1 MNPVK
6 SVFTPIAST
15 VGPADVEPA
24 VAALV
29 LAFSADPVTRWTY
42 PDPGQYLAMF
52 PTLVRAFGGGAFTH
66 GSARQVGNHAGVAL
80 WLPPGIEPDQAA
92 LEASLPAG
100 REGEFSGVFEA
111 MGSYHPH
118 EDHWYL
124 PLIGV
129 DPVHQ
134 GKGCGAALLDDV
146 LSQCDRDHVAAYL
159 EFHQFDEFHA
169 VSTTW
174 VRAPGHH
181 PGGIVAAAVSDVSPS
196 SLNAPPR
203 AAGAVHRSQRRPFPA
218 SRYAAPPAMPSPRFA
233 KPGFP
238 C

>member
-111 MGSYHPH
+111 IASYHPH

-159 EFHQFDEFHA
+159 E
-169 VSTTW
+169 STNPANLTLYQ
-174 VRAPGHH
+174 RHGFELQGTIQAG
-181 PGGIVAAAVSDVSPS
+181 SSPP
-196 SLNAPPR
+196 LFPMF
-203 AAGAVHRSQRRPFPA
+203 RPA
-218 SRYAAPPAMPSPRFA
+218 R
-233 KPGFP
+233 
-238 C
+238 